1 MIWTHY
7 VILADL
13 KVAILRPQPS
23 ECLIISMYHHT
34 QLESYVSKFNSF
46 GSINDRKEHTEPT
59 FASCTDRKP
68 FKFCH
73 VNFDMCSHVFSLS
86 NWLRTAMNVWTA
98 TTQKTRSFVFFSFQ
112 TSFLCLLSFYINSNI
127 FSLLNWAVHVCRSWL
142 CSVGS
147 MLVYHA
153 QSPGLSPQHHRSQAW
168 WYVSITTALR
178 SWVEENKKFKLT

>member
-73 VNFDMCSHVFSLS
+73 VNFDMCSHCLIDSEQLWMFEQQQHKKPEVLSFSLFKLLFYVYLAFIS
-86 NWLRTAMNVWTA
+86 
-98 TTQKTRSFVFFSFQ
+98 TQ
-112 TSFLCLLSFYINSNI
+112 I
-127 FSLLNWAVHVCRSWL
+127 FSVFWTELYMSAEADCTQLVVCLSTMPKAL
-142 CSVGS
+142 GSVPS
-147 MLVYHA
+147 
-153 QSPGLSPQHHRSQAW
+153 
-168 WYVSITTALR
+168 TTEARHGGTCL
-178 SWVEENKKFKLT
+178 